1 MPRIRL
7 RKVEYKSQRFDVIS
21 LASGAKDSVMVL
33 GLVKGKILFVNKFD
47 VTKKA
52 TTLSL
57 PGGVVDAGESLI
69 QAAQRELTEEAGYTF
84 DQRDA
89 QIMGTLEILPGYID
103 VQTHCVFCQRLRPV
117 TKMGGDEIEEMEN
130 TFLSLAQ
137 VRQKIKSGS
146 INDSRTVAFVLMSQL
161 AGGKQ

>member
-7 RKVEYKSQRFDVIS
+7 QTIEYKSHQFDVIS
-21 LASGAKDSVMVL
+21 LTSGAKDSVMVL

-47 VTKKA
+47 VTKKT

-57 PGGVVDAGESLI
+57 PGGVVDANESLI

-84 DQRDA
+84 NEQDA

-103 VQTHCVFCQRLRPV
+103 VQTHCVFCPQLSLAV
-117 TKMGGDEIEEMEN
+117 KKGGDEVEEMEN
-130 TFLSLAQ
+130 TLLSWAQ
-137 VRQKIKSGS
+137 VKQKIKSGLIS
-146 INDSRTVAFVLMSQL
+146 DSRTVAFVLMGQL
-161 AGGKQ
+161 IDKEK